1 MLLWPD
7 QLPDVLLEVEL
18 VQLHSSARYDEN
30 VLVPEDPVEPDDVRV
45 VLFQRKRA
53 LLAVV
58 CRHVDELH
66 ARVARLNW
74 QDSRRAARK
83 LDALHR
89 PAEGNC
95 DTTVFRRFHAL
106 HFDVCESLLDAEHLE
121 VGQVK
126 EASLGLVERVERER
140 YLLQL
145 QVVRPARYSHL
156 VNDLALVTFEPR
168 LLLNNDEVYT
178 IIIMADYVPI
188 FPHRIAP
195 KFPRLFSIIII
206 LDFLWQF
213 WWHGTNDQL
222 FRIKNKNV
230 HILRKI
236 MWLYCH
242 YSDRLY
248 QHLNY
253 LHVLSFHC
261 HYSLVTVFVTFFVL
275 DNFFTSFGCW
285 SSDSAMHCHI
295 LSIINLS
302 LSLRLT
308 ANVHISSYRFLLLEK
323 NILCV

>member
-1 MLLWPD
+1 MT
-7 QLPDVLLEVEL
+7 
-18 VQLHSSARYDEN
+18 S
-30 VLVPEDPVEPDDVRV
+30 
-45 VLFQRKRA
+45 
-53 LLAVV
+53 
-58 CRHVDELH
+58 
-66 ARVARLNW
+66 
-74 QDSRRAARK
+74 
-83 LDALHR
+83 
-89 PAEGNC
+89 
-95 DTTVFRRFHAL
+95 
-106 HFDVCESLLDAEHLE
+106 SLLDSNKSTRI
-121 VGQVK
+121 VGQVT
-126 EASLGLVERVERER
+126 SCITWSGPDQERF
-140 YLLQL
+140 LLLTGTETRSVQPSC
-145 QVVRPARYSHL
+145 QRTST
-156 VNDLALVTFEPR
+156 LVTFEPR

-261 HYSLVTVFVTFFVL
+261 H
-275 DNFFTSFGCW
+275 
-285 SSDSAMHCHI
+285 
-295 LSIINLS
+295 
-302 LSLRLT
+302 
-308 ANVHISSYRFLLLEK
+308 
-323 NILCV
+323 